1 MLKIENLNINLDS
14 FYLNNIN
21 IHISKGETLVILG
34 HSGSGKTVFL
44 ETLSGRYKVKS
55 GNIFLDNKCI
65 TNSLPEDRNISI
77 VYQQYELFPFLN
89 VYENIAFPLK
99 RGNFAKKNY
108 DKDVLE
114 VMERLKIS
122 HLKDRSIDKLSGGE
136 KQRIALARSI
146 IINPKLLLL
155 DEPMAAL
162 DSANKDRAMD
172 LIKEIKQN
180 YNLTMIYVTHD
191 LDEALNF
198 GDKIVII
205 KNNSFYKLINK
216 KDFPNINKE
225 EIKNEYL

>member
-1 MLKIENLNINLDS
+1 MLKIEDLNIDLNGL
-14 FYLNNIN
+14 YLKDIN
-21 IHISKGETLVILG
+21 IHLNKGETLVVLG

-65 TNSLPEDRNISI
+65 TKSLPEDRNISI

-89 VYENIAFPLK
+89 VYDNIAFPLK
-99 RGNFAKKNY
+99 RGNFSKKNY
-108 DKDVLE
+108 EKDVLAI
-114 VMERLKIS
+114 MERLKIS
-122 HLKDRSIDKLSGGE
+122 YLKNRKIDKLSGGE

-146 IINPKLLLL
+146 IVNPKLLLL

-162 DSANKDRAMD
+162 DSANKDRAMN
-172 LIKEIKQN
+172 LISEIKNN
-180 YNLTMIYVTHD
+180 YDLTMIYVTHD

-198 GDKIVII
+198 ADKIVII

-216 KDFPNINKE
+216 EDFPNINKE